1 MVHKAKST
9 NVPAESYSSRF
20 LKVAMHNELCAS
32 LQHLP
37 VREDGNTHD
46 MTTCSREAGYLTCC
60 KQDVLGKIDFAVCLP
75 GFGSPAN
82 LPDRTHQRQGSS
94 APWASTTMPSP
105 TVNGTMYSLDPT
117 TASEICNSTLFW
129 GTFAL
134 AALSVL
140 TVVTVIVRGLSNTL
154 YFPSRC

>member
-1 MVHKAKST
+1 MAWKST
-9 NVPAESYSSRF
+9 NVPAESYSSHF
-20 LKVAMHNELCAS
+20 LKVAMRNELCS
-32 LQHLP
+32 FLQHLL

-46 MTTCSREAGYLTCC
+46 MPNCCFGEAGYLTCC
-60 KQDVLGKIDFAVCLP
+60 KQDVLGEIDFAVCLP

-82 LPDRTHQRQGSS
+82 LPDRAHKGQGSS
-94 APWASTTMPSP
+94 APQASTTMPPP
-105 TVNGTMYSLDPT
+105 TVDGTMQGLDPT

-134 AALSVL
+134 ATLSVL
-140 TVVTVIVRGLSNTL
+140 TVMTVILRGLSNTL